1 MPEIQNHYRF
11 LLIEAFH
18 LKASAKHST
27 RTFIGPKEETLM
39 NYKTLKPLLDT
50 IEWER
55 DPGPE
60 ASYGDWPV
68 ETREEF
74 DIVAAA
80 RLPIVRRACESGKYS
95 GIVLLGGGEPGFLAS
110 REIGHHFGIPVTSC
124 AYSQMHIA
132 STLGNK
138 FSVVDLAENHNMY
151 YYDLVLRH
159 RFQDRCAS
167 IRNINFPLPRPP
179 HVGETT
185 RAEQMAKIARGEKSE
200 MLEAA
205 VVEAVAAI
213 EEDGADVITLGCSGT
228 FWLQPYLQQ
237 RLNEIGWDVP
247 VLEGYR
253 CAITLCK
260 LLVDLGVTASGN
272 VYPADRPKKWRRKKL
287 F

>member
-1 MPEIQNHYRF
+1 M
-11 LLIEAFH
+11 
-18 LKASAKHST
+18 

-39 NYKTLKPLLDT
+39 NYKTLQPLLDT

-80 RLPIVRRACESGKYS
+80 RLPIVRRACESGAYN

-110 REIGHHFGIPVTSC
+110 HEIGHHFGIPVTSC

-132 STLGNK
+132 S
-138 FSVVDLAENHNMY
+138 
-151 YYDLVLRH
+151 
-159 RFQDRCAS
+159 
-167 IRNINFPLPRPP
+167 
-179 HVGETT
+179 
-185 RAEQMAKIARGEKSE
+185 
-200 MLEAA
+200 
-205 VVEAVAAI
+205 
-213 EEDGADVITLGCSGT
+213 
-228 FWLQPYLQQ
+228 
-237 RLNEIGWDVP
+237 
-247 VLEGYR
+247 
-253 CAITLCK
+253 TLCK

>member
-1 MPEIQNHYRF
+1 MSNDKNRYRF

-27 RTFIGPKEETLM
+27 RNFLGPKEQTLM
-39 NYKTLKPLLDT
+39 NYQTLKPLLDT

-80 RLPIVRRACESGKYS
+80 RLPIVRRACESGNYN

-179 HVGETT
+179 YVGETT
-185 RAEQMAKIARGEKSE
+185 RAEQIAKMARGGKSE
-200 MLEAA
+200 MVEAA

-260 LLVDLGVTASGN
+260 LLVDIGVTASGN

>member
-1 MPEIQNHYRF
+1 MVDDKSRYRF

-18 LKASAKHST
+18 LKATAKHST
-27 RTFIGPKEETLM
+27 RNFLGPKEETLM
-39 NYKTLKPLLDT
+39 NFKTLKPLLDT

-74 DIVAAA
+74 DIVSAA
-80 RLPIVRRACESGKYS
+80 RLPIVRKACESGKYN

-124 AYSQMHIA
+124 AYSQMHMA
-132 STLGNK
+132 STLGHK

-159 RFQDRCAS
+159 QFADRCAS

-179 HVGETT
+179 YTGETT
-185 RAEQMAKIARGEKSE
+185 RAEQMAKMARGEKSE
-200 MLEAA
+200 MVEAA

-213 EEDGADVITLGCSGT
+213 EEDGADVITFGCSGT
-228 FWLQPYLQQ
+228 FWLQPHLKQ
-237 RLNEIGWDVP
+237 RLSDMGWDVP
-247 VLEGYR
+247 VLEGYS

-260 LLVDLGVTASGN
+260 ALVDLGVTVSGT
-272 VYPADRPKKWRRKKL
+272 VFPADRPKKIRRKKM

>member
-1 MPEIQNHYRF
+1 MGARSG
-11 LLIEAFH
+11 A
-18 LKASAKHST
+18 
-27 RTFIGPKEETLM
+27 
-39 NYKTLKPLLDT
+39 
-50 IEWER
+50 
-55 DPGPE
+55 

-95 GIVLLGGGEPGFLAS
+95 GIVLLGGGDPGFLAS

-179 HVGETT
+179 HVGETA

-272 VYPADRPKKWRRKKL
+272 VYSADRPKK
-287 F
+287 